1 MLIDETREFDR
12 AVWQRFTP
20 ESFDVKVE
28 NPDDYY
34 RIDIELVVDSA
45 LMRNEQLPLTVNMYS
60 PDGERRMFYAY
71 INLVEH
77 GRWKGEM
84 QKGRTKKG
92 LRVMRQT
99 IRPFFTFN
107 DKGVYRMD
115 IGQAT
120 SQYELE
126 GLYSLRLDI
135 ERTEIDY
142 KALED

>member
-107 DKGVYRMD
+107 SKGVYRME

>member
-1 MLIDETREFDR
+1 M
-12 AVWQRFTP
+12 
-20 ESFDVKVE
+20 E

-34 RIDIELVVDSA
+34 RIDIEVVVDSA